1 MGMSVSF
8 TMDEETSVPP
18 EESRV
23 ILNGDTSASL
33 TRETMDEL
41 TSGETLALFTGER
54 WMRCLKS
61 RNRRQTNP
69 SLRRSSQVGNVTR
82 RRQVAKSIPL

>member
-1 MGMSVSF
+1 MAQKAFSVSASDRVLCMGMSVSF

-41 TSGETLALFTGER
+41 TSGETLALFTGE
-54 WMRCLKS
+54 
-61 RNRRQTNP
+61 
-69 SLRRSSQVGNVTR
+69 GG
-82 RRQVAKSIPL
+82 